1 ERLTRGDQGGV
12 AEPDIAFHRELVRL
26 SDHRRLLVAW
36 EALAPTAKTLLT
48 IADTV
53 YADMPWAVDQHQQ
66 IVDALRAG
74 REGELERLVRRALD
88 AGATLFDTAP
98 AYGGG
103 HGETLLGRALRGK
116 RHEAFVVTKGGL
128 VLEGGRVVGRDSSHR
143 ALTAGLDGSLR
154 RLRADYVDLF

>member
-1 ERLTRGDQGGV
+1 M
-12 AEPDIAFHRELVRL
+12 RL

-74 REGELERLVRRALD
+74 REGELERLVRTHTATGERAIVALLHGRRRALPA
-88 AGATLFDTAP
+88 AGSA
-98 AYGGG
+98 
-103 HGETLLGRALRGK
+103 
-116 RHEAFVVTKGGL
+116 
-128 VLEGGRVVGRDSSHR
+128 
-143 ALTAGLDGSLR
+143 AG
-154 RLRADYVDLF
+154 